1 MKSIYL
7 FFLINPVCAFSFGM
21 QRQISSFK
29 YKKSMLMSTDDGKES
44 PEDDKKIGWKGL
56 VQLITAGM
64 GSPFLGDFEGK
75 FINSNETS

>member
-1 MKSIYL
+1 
-7 FFLINPVCAFSFGM
+7 
-21 QRQISSFK
+21 
-29 YKKSMLMSTDDGKES
+29 MSTDDGKES